1 MLALALVA
9 IAGIAATRLPW
20 QSWRRSPTWDLV
32 LASGLPLLL
41 TGVLLGPGMEV
52 LDRALLRALAP
63 ASALAIGWIGAVFG
77 ARLEWRLVRRVALV
91 NWGVGTV
98 RAVATFAL
106 VALTAWSLARL
117 RPALTAAWAPTL
129 PGVLTLGAVA
139 VGAGGV
145 ARIAP
150 GADIPPPP
158 PGRLA
163 RPTLVAATLDTLL
176 GAIAFTLTLAL
187 YHTRV
192 PIAGAPLGVLRW
204 LTLAGGSGLLVGMLS
219 LSLARLRPGGRGGR
233 DDLGLALLA
242 GVMLGAGVSYAADL
256 PPFVVC
262 ALAAVVIVNL
272 SPPPS
277 RHRVQEL
284 LEDWGRGI
292 YAVLLIVVGALL
304 TLPTLW
310 LLVAGPLLAAV
321 GIAAKWA
328 GAWASR
334 RWLRLS
340 RWPADSGVGMP
351 ASATGAVA
359 LALALN
365 FQLSYS
371 GPEAGGLLTTVAL
384 GVLLTQLVAA
394 PLLARARL
402 TSPPRAPEVTG

>member
-52 LDRALLRALAP
+52 LDRSLLRALAP

-77 ARLEWRLVRRVALV
+77 ARLEWRLLRRVALV
-91 NWGVGTV
+91 NWGVGTA

-145 ARIAP
+145 ARMTP
-150 GADIPPPP
+150 GADIPPP
-158 PGRLA
+158 RCLA

-176 GAIAFTLTLAL
+176 GTIAFTLTLAL

-292 YAVLLIVVGALL
+292 YAVLLILVGALL
-304 TLPTLW
+304 TLPTVW

-351 ASATGAVA
+351 AMGTGAVA